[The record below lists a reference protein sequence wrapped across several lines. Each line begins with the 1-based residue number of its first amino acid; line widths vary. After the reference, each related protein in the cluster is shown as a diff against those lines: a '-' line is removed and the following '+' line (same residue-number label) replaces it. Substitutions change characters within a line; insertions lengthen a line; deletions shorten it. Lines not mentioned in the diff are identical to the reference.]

1 MEPISF
7 DIQTLQ
13 TLLFIVRLESTVY
26 MMIFPHQF
34 YSPNI
39 FFYNI
44 DSIRYYSIHD
54 NKYIRFFEGHDKKY
68 EH

>member
-1 MEPISF
+1 
-7 DIQTLQ
+7 
-13 TLLFIVRLESTVY
+13 
-26 MMIFPHQF
+26 MIFSHQF
-34 YSPNI
+34 YSPNT
-39 FFYNI
+39 FYII